1 MNQNDDRIRYP
12 LNGKV
17 AIVTGST
24 KGIGKGIAESL
35 SQSGANV
42 VVTSRNISDAQALAR
57 KLSSSNSKAIAV
69 QFDLEDRLTFQPL
82 IDATIDSFGRLDV
95 LVNNALSHSA
105 VPPLDVLNDEQVE
118 FALTSNIT
126 NTLLLTK
133 KCFESLKETNG
144 NIINISSVAVN
155 RHIYGMPLYGII
167 KAAINQMT
175 KALASEWAEY
185 KVRVNSINPG
195 FVYSSALTYF
205 GVPDDIITKHYEF
218 CEQYHPLGR
227 IGEPEDIGKLVAFV
241 ASDNASFMT
250 GSVINSDA
258 GYSVQGIQMP
268 K

>member
-1 MNQNDDRIRYP
+1 MNQNNDKTSHP
-12 LNGKV
+12 LSGKV

-42 VVTSRNISDAQALAR
+42 VVTSRNIADAEELAR
-57 KLSSSNSKAIAV
+57 KLSSSNSRAIAV
-69 QFDLEDRLTFQPL
+69 QFDLEDRTTFQPL
-82 IDATIDSFGRLDV
+82 IDATLESFGRLDI

-105 VPPLDVLNDEQVE
+105 VPPLDVLDDEQIE
-118 FALTSNIT
+118 FAITSNIT
-126 NTLLLTK
+126 NTLLLTR
-133 KCFESLKETNG
+133 KCFGKLKETHG
-144 NIINISSVAVN
+144 NIVNISSVAAN
-155 RHIYGMPLYGII
+155 RHIYGMALYGII
-167 KAAINQMT
+167 KGSLNQMT
-175 KALASEWAEY
+175 KALAAEWAEHR
-185 KVRVNSINPG
+185 VRVNSINPG

-205 GVPDDIITKHYEF
+205 GVPDDVIAKHYKF

-250 GSVINSDA
+250 GSIIDSDA
-258 GYSVQGIQMP
+258 GYSVQGVHMP